1 LVDGYRTMSI
11 ITETILQEIKK
22 KKFYSSYFLSGEN
35 EYMVNEIVASLKH
48 EVLNPGF
55 ESFDFERYDA
65 GENAF
70 DMGTL
75 KRSLCT
81 APMASLKRLIILEK
95 VDKLVEMD
103 RKQLLTFLTAPV
115 DSTILV
121 MIAISSKKVKSA
133 FLDKLRKLSRS
144 EGFGN
149 LRRDSLQKW
158 IVDYVRKRES
168 SIEKDAILVL
178 MEYAGNNQ
186 LSLSGELD
194 KMITLVGKKKVIK
207 RSDSLSVLTSNM
219 VHTVFDL
226 TDAVGRREREK
237 ALAILVYLLGWG
249 EPPEK
254 ILAIL
259 RILFIRL
266 KGILFYKRK
275 GLLNKD
281 IARKLGTLYFVIN
294 REAQYSKYFSID
306 ELKDRLHFLY
316 RAEVRVKTGEEA
328 HLVLTDLVYN
338 LI

>member
-1 LVDGYRTMSI
+1 MSMKR
-11 ITETILQEIKK
+11 ETILQEIKK

-35 EYMVNEIVASLKH
+35 EYMVNEIVLSLKN
-48 EVLNPGF
+48 EVLNTGF
-55 ESFDFERYDA
+55 ESFDFEKYDA

-103 RKQLLTFLTAPV
+103 RKQLLTFLTSPI

-121 MIAISSKKVKSA
+121 MIAISLKKQKSA

-144 EGFGN
+144 QGFGN
-149 LRRDSLQKW
+149 LWRDSLKKW

-168 SIEKDAILVL
+168 SIEEDAILVL

-249 EPPEK
+249 EAPEK
-254 ILAIL
+254 ILAML

-281 IARKLGTLYFVIN
+281 IARKLGALYFVIN